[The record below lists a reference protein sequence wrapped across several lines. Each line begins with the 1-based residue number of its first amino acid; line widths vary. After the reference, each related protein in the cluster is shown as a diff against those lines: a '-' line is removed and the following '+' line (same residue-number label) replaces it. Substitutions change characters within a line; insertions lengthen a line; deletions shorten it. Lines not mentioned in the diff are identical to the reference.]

1 MTNPNFMPNGAV
13 VIYLEG
19 SRNAQPACA
28 TESRRFVLNAAT
40 PAGKAQLAG
49 LMIAYTQGKTVS
61 VWGTNT
67 CSVWGDTE
75 TIDFFAIV
83 DGP

>member
-1 MTNPNFMPNGAV
+1 M
-13 VIYLEG
+13 L
-19 SRNAQPACA
+19 
-28 TESRRFVLNAAT
+28 
-40 PAGKAQLAG
+40 
-49 LMIAYTQGKTVS
+49 AYTQGKTVN

-67 CSVWGDTE
+67 CLVWGDTE